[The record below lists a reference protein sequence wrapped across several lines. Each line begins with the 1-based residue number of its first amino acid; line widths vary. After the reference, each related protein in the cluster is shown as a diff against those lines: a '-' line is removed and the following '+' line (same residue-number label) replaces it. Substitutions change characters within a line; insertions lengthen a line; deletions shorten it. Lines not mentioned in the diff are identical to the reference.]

1 MEAGETESVELSSGQ
16 SSLGLRGSD
25 EEPIATSQTGEA
37 LSETYADEKA
47 DRNNRNDEDQI
58 ASTPSAEALLDD
70 AQDEGGDHNQQI
82 DADQTEAALSAVV
95 LDEQAHS
102 SDEHDESC
110 QSPFMSLQDDQNPLQ
125 SLSSGI
131 IPRTPDPQPQAP
143 TNNNNDG
150 DKDAYNPNNDR
161 NVDAYNRNND
171 GDKDANNPNND
182 RDLVANNPNNDGD
195 KDANNPSIDGDKDVN
210 NPNSDGDKDANN
222 PNNDGDKDANNP
234 NNDTDKKSDN
244 PEDIKIEEV
253 CEIPMERPSKEGITH
268 KSLHSED
275 HERKSAPKSQERIK
289 KHKRRSRAS
298 PAQVCVKWCTH
309 IIDEKQSKKLRR
321 P

>member
-37 LSETYADEKA
+37 LSETYADERA

-70 AQDEGGDHNQQI
+70 AQDEGGDHNQQR
-82 DADQTEAALSAVV
+82 DADQTEAALSAVA

-102 SDEHDESC
+102 SDERDESC

-131 IPRTPDPQPQAP
+131 IPRTPDLQPQAP
-143 TNNNNDG
+143 TNNNNDR

-161 NVDAYNRNND
+161 NLDANNPNNAR
-171 GDKDANNPNND
+171 DKDANNPNND
-182 RDLVANNPNNDGD
+182 GN
-195 KDANNPSIDGDKDVN
+195 KDANNPNIDGDKDVN
-210 NPNSDGDKDANN
+210 NPNNDEDKYTKNPNNDREKDANN
-222 PNNDGDKDANNP
+222 H

-244 PEDIKIEEV
+244 SEDIKIEEV

-309 IIDEKQSKKLRR
+309 NIDEKQSKKLRR